1 MAVSSCSLGYHWS
14 NLLFSSLHKKFIRE
28 DSESAYI
35 DQVFYYV
42 ISETMT
48 GKRFNNIGKTVKVSC
63 RVCRIAINGQSYYDH
78 LKAKH
83 PEENPKDRSTYGQK
97 RLVFTAGLLS
107 AGPVLA
113 HPDEPSGRV
122 GDGGGGEQG
131 GGGEN
136 GGMGGTEEERERDR
150 DRSRSPLIRY

>member
-1 MAVSSCSLGYHWS
+1 
-14 NLLFSSLHKKFIRE
+14 
-28 DSESAYI
+28 
-35 DQVFYYV
+35 
-42 ISETMT
+42 MT

-131 GGGEN
+131 GEGRMEGWEGLRRN
-136 GGMGGTEEERERDR
+136 GKGTETTAGHL
-150 DRSRSPLIRY
+150 SSGISLTSNISQSLWSGNYSNP